1 MENGSL
7 IDRDWE
13 WIVII
18 ASWQSGIAIDKNE
31 YYNNTEL
38 EMELDLF
45 ISVLDDTAA
54 GFYHSWGRLGYTV
67 GWL

>member
-1 MENGSL
+1 MEHGSL
-7 IDRDWE
+7 IEGYWE

-31 YYNNTEL
+31 YYNDMEW
-38 EMELDLF
+38 EMELNLF

-54 GFYHSWGRLGYTV
+54 AAAAGFYHS
-67 GWL
+67 

>member
-1 MENGSL
+1 MEHGSL
-7 IDRDWE
+7 IEGYWE

-38 EMELDLF
+38 EMELHLLVSWMTLLLLGF
-45 ISVLDDTAA
+45 IIPEA
-54 GFYHSWGRLGYTV
+54 GWV
-67 GWL
+67 IP